1 MHSLWEPLFSV
12 VSPSLSVTRHSA
24 SPTLF
29 HICSLLH
36 LFLSPRHML
45 ACSHSHT
52 HTLSGSPAGTVSIL
66 RGLSVSI
73 SQQPRPRGCVLPTLL
88 LREELWRSTF
98 PLSPACRSAP
108 GFIPACKI
116 NLWPSPFPKRP
127 YPLSHNGQKQR
138 TRRVETGARAI
149 SSIQKRRGA
158 SCRPRELLL
167 VRRLLALIVNGLD
180 WRRISMEMEMTPRII
195 HDTLQD
201 FHVGKADCRGRKVCV
216 WGG

>member
-12 VSPSLSVTRHSA
+12 VSPSLSVTHHSA

-29 HICSLLH
+29 HICSLLLH
-36 LFLSPRHML
+36 LFLSPQKML
-45 ACSHSHT
+45 ACSRLLARTHT
-52 HTLSGSPAGTVSIL
+52 HTLALSGSLAGSVSIL

-98 PLSPACRSAP
+98 PLSPACCSAP

-138 TRRVETGARAI
+138 TSRVEAGARAI
-149 SSIQKRRGA
+149 SSI
-158 SCRPRELLL
+158 
-167 VRRLLALIVNGLD
+167 
-180 WRRISMEMEMTPRII
+180 
-195 HDTLQD
+195 
-201 FHVGKADCRGRKVCV
+201 
-216 WGG
+216 